1 MSELKLVVESGFAVI
16 RRDGQKV
23 ADDDA
28 TCTAFIAALEAECE
42 RLRGTVEDM
51 CHAYD
56 DNVGNERRDFSDE
69 EEWNRVEEIARAALA
84 KE

>member
-1 MSELKLVVESGFAVI
+1 M
-16 RRDGQKV
+16 
-23 ADDDA
+23 DA

-42 RLRGTVEDM
+42 RLRGTVEDFAHHREM